1 MAAGERIR
9 IATGAELDQTNQNVQ
24 SVTSDIEATG
34 TGLKARVLALE
45 SQSNQSGGGGLETDA
60 IKNHKT
66 ELSEINTHYLVS
78 TENADPNQT
87 ASIAMRDGVVR
98 VTDYLNN
105 FAEKTV
111 KLKVQYEINP
121 TAGLN
126 TSGSN
131 FDLGIDGL
139 AYMVRYSVSNL
150 IIGTDNVTGFG
161 DPTVQGAFY
170 DRTLGY
176 WVWVDTINPN
186 GSQTVFP
193 FEDSDGNKVTT
204 NSGALLMEVFRFY
217 DYISL
222 TCAGVT
228 GTVRN
233 RGVTELPKRFTGDA
247 NIQDMTVWHTPTDDR
262 FDVDESEVFL
272 STTQTNENSVTFDM
286 DTDGD
291 DLLIQSEYGYLTYY
305 NFRTKSGGNI
315 NIDGTDIIKTS
326 DMVDNN
332 VVDLSGVEASIEAIN
347 TDISQIRESE
357 WTLAAMV
364 QYLDEQTIARTMVY
378 NMPETFAA
386 LYVEKSAG
394 QGIDLIYKKTTSTD
408 TYIHGDITIRRN
420 DLGTATLFDSTNIEN
435 YVMSRNAFATTHE
448 NTLLTNLA
456 NYNSA
461 DITLTVNREWDT
473 VDGQIV
479 RDIAYMYHFRISRA
493 YGGQSA
499 YDDRHAIFV
508 RKEKIVID
516 NQHEFIQGV

>member
-1 MAAGERIR
+1 MPLPINEHQFN
-9 IATGAELDQTNQNVQ
+9 TELDQTNLNVQ
-24 SVTSDIEATG
+24 NITSDIEAAG

-45 SQSNQSGGGGLETDA
+45 NRPTQSGGGGLETDA
-60 IKNHKT
+60 IRDHKT
-66 ELSEINTHYLVS
+66 ELTEINTHYLVS
-78 TENADPNQT
+78 TANADANQT

-105 FAEKTV
+105 FADKTV

-126 TSGSN
+126 TSGNN
-131 FDLGIDGL
+131 FDLGIDDL
-139 AYMVRYSVSNL
+139 AYMVRYSASNL
-150 IIGTDNVTGFG
+150 IIGDDNVSGFG
-161 DPTVQGAFY
+161 DPTTQGAFY

-186 GSQTVFP
+186 GAQTVFP
-193 FEDSDGNKVTT
+193 FEDSSGNKVTAS
-204 NSGALLMEVFRFY
+204 SGPLLIEVFRFY
-217 DYISL
+217 NYISL

-233 RGVTELPKRFTGDA
+233 RNVTELPKRFTGDA

-262 FDVDESEVFL
+262 FDEDESEAFL
-272 STTQTNENSVTFDM
+272 PETQTNENSVTFDM
-286 DTDGD
+286 DTNGD
-291 DLLIQSEYGYLTYY
+291 DLLIQSDYGYLTYY

-315 NIDGTDIIKTS
+315 NIDGTYTIKTS
-326 DMVDNN
+326 DMIDNN
-332 VVDLSGVEASIEAIN
+332 TVDLSSVDASIEDIN

-364 QYLDEQTIARTMVY
+364 QYQDDQTIARTMVY

-386 LYVEKSAG
+386 LYVEKPTG
-394 QGIDLIYKKTTSTD
+394 QGINLIYGKTTSTD
-408 TYIHGDITIRRN
+408 TYIHGEVTVMRN
-420 DLGTATLFDSTNIEN
+420 DLGTSTLFDSTNIER
-435 YVMSRNAFATTHE
+435 YVMARNAFASTHE
-448 NTLLTNLA
+448 NTLITNLV

-499 YDDRHAIFV
+499 YDDRYAIFV
-508 RKEKIVID
+508 KKEKIVID
-516 NQHEFIQGV
+516 NQHQFIQGV